1 VGESVKTGST
11 ISVTATASNPVQ
23 GLGDGDTATSATAR
37 SDGDG
42 TIAGAPVES
51 PTTAIARDL
60 QDLTM
65 QCDGPGSTVL
75 SRSSP
80 PPVHQPRL
88 TSDSELECDSSNGEG
103 YTNGD
108 SSAGDLSSMSNGSI
122 VPVSPRANHTTQNDG
137 ADVLLSRATVAPPAS
152 AVAVADDLADSL
164 DHLAISVPSPIPDRR
179 MAKKTPAKRIILS
192 SDEDEDDIDAD
203 NSVDGPGAEQVSSM
217 ISPRQRL
224 SFGVSPPD
232 STSPI
237 AIPSSTTRRRKL
249 IREKS
254 PSTTDGS
261 GSDSDDSPR
270 QEEARPVRHRR
281 HQTSE
286 LEPDEIVVIS
296 SDDSLE
302 ECPSSW
308 TVEGEEDGD
317 DSFIV

>member
-1 VGESVKTGST
+1 
-11 ISVTATASNPVQ
+11 
-23 GLGDGDTATSATAR
+23 
-37 SDGDG
+37 
-42 TIAGAPVES
+42 
-51 PTTAIARDL
+51 
-60 QDLTM
+60 
-65 QCDGPGSTVL
+65 
-75 SRSSP
+75 
-80 PPVHQPRL
+80 
-88 TSDSELECDSSNGEG
+88 
-103 YTNGD
+103 
-108 SSAGDLSSMSNGSI
+108 
-122 VPVSPRANHTTQNDG
+122 
-137 ADVLLSRATVAPPAS
+137 
-152 AVAVADDLADSL
+152 
-164 DHLAISVPSPIPDRR
+164 

-192 SDEDEDDIDAD
+192 SDEEEEEDDVDAD
-203 NSVDGPGAEQVSSM
+203 NSVDGAQVSSM

-224 SFGVSPPD
+224 SFGASPPD